1 MPKVSSTAAFGPTTS
16 VKAAL
21 IGVSVQL
28 AVVALKT
35 RRVTGTLAVMSS
47 CPVGALEEDTGAMV
61 TVLTVELRLSRRT
74 VTDEPVRPKS
84 IPEPLLRLISMGA

>member
-16 VKAAL
+16 VK
-21 IGVSVQL
+21 GPEMSVSIQL
-28 AVVALKT
+28 EVAVSKV
-35 RRVTGTLAVMSS
+35 RRRSGTLAVMSS

-74 VTDEPVRPKS
+74 VTVEPVRPKS